1 MKIFSLHCGY
11 LYAISWIEIGIMEKM
26 IALWARKK
34 VNRSF
39 FAEIAQ
45 KDVKNLG
52 KLIHT
57 SSSLPI
63 NEQGPYDCRISRNLL
78 LFNTKIVLLNTM
90 FLGGKHEQ
98 KNC

>member
-1 MKIFSLHCGY
+1 MDRNWNNGENDS
-11 LYAISWIEIGIMEKM
+11 IMG
-26 IALWARKK
+26 KK
-34 VNRSF
+34 KENRSF

-63 NEQGPYDCRISRNLL
+63 NEQDPYDSRISRNL
-78 LFNTKIVLLNTM
+78 
-90 FLGGKHEQ
+90 
-98 KNC
+98 